1 MKFHGIN
8 NIEETILADKETKE
22 EVLVE
27 DSEEAII
34 EVKSNGKFSL

>member
-1 MKFHGIN
+1 MKLHGIN
-8 NIEETILADKETKE
+8 HIEETILGEKETKE

-34 EVKSNGKFSL
+34 EVKSNGNFYL